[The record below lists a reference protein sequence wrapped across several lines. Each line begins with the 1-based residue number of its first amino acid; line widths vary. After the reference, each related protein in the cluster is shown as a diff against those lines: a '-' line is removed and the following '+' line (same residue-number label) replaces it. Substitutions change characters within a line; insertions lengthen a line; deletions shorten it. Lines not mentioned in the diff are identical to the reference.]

1 MFAERG
7 LKGHNE
13 YRGLHHAEPLKW
25 SEDLASAAEKLAYQ
39 AAKKGATTR
48 SELVE
53 KKGYGENIA
62 KISNIALENAGEE
75 ATRHWYNEREHFTF
89 SDPRVDVDTQA
100 FTQVIWKDT
109 KTLGMGAAKD
119 DDTGEL
125 YVVAL
130 YYPKGNNEGTLRENI
145 QSDGKE
151 HTDVYA
157 SIFKKSTPVQH
168 EG

>member
-7 LKGHNE
+7 LRGHNE
-13 YRGLHHAEPLKW
+13 YRKLHHAEPLKW

-39 AAKKGATTR
+39 AAKKGTTTR

-53 KKGYGENIA
+53 KKGYGENVV
-62 KISNIALENAGEE
+62 KISNVVLENAGEE

-89 SDPRVDVDTQA
+89 SDPSINDKTKA

-109 KTLGMGAAKD
+109 KTIGMGAAKD

-130 YYPKGNNEGTLRENI
+130 YYPKGNDEGKLRENV

-151 HTDVYA
+151 NMDVYA
-157 SIFKKSTPVQH
+157 SIFKKSLPNHHQN
-168 EG
+168 